1 MAEIYTR
8 ATEPRHNGS
17 RKSDLAAV
25 SERSLAQL
33 LRDLSND
40 SITLIRK
47 EAELFR
53 AETAQKL
60 THAQRQ
66 GIVLGTGG
74 LLAFVGLLAL
84 TAAVILLLALAMPA
98 WLSAL
103 IVGAVL
109 AIAGGVAMVVGKN
122 RLQREKLTPEES
134 MRSVKTDVRMVREA
148 VR

>member
-1 MAEIYTR
+1 MEIYTR
-8 ATEPRHNGS
+8 DDRLRRNGPRQAE
-17 RKSDLAAV
+17 LAPAD
-25 SERSLAQL
+25 ERSLAQL

-40 SITLIRK
+40 SIMLIRK

-66 GIVLGTGG
+66 AIVLGAGG
-74 LLAFVGLLAL
+74 VVAFVGLLAL

-98 WLSAL
+98 WVSAL
-103 IVGAVL
+103 IVGL
-109 AIAGGVAMVVGKN
+109 AMVIGGAAAVVMGKN
-122 RLQREKLTPEES
+122 RLQRETLAPEES
-134 MRSVKTDVRMVREA
+134 VRSVKTDVRMVREA